1 MTLEEFHGWMA
12 YLQIQNEERQKEFEK
27 QKTKMQGKI

>member
-12 YLQIQNEERQKEFEK
+12 YLEIQNEEREK
-27 QKTKMQGKI
+27 QLNEQKSKMQSKI

>member
-12 YLQIQNEERQKEFEK
+12 YLEIQNEEREKEL
-27 QKTKMQGKI
+27 TKHSKIEGIR

>member
-12 YLQIQNEERQKEFEK
+12 YLEIQNEEREK
-27 QKTKMQGKI
+27 QLSEQKNKIKGIQ

>member
-12 YLQIQNEERQKEFEK
+12 YLEIQNEEREKELNK
-27 QKTKMQGKI
+27 HKTKMQGI